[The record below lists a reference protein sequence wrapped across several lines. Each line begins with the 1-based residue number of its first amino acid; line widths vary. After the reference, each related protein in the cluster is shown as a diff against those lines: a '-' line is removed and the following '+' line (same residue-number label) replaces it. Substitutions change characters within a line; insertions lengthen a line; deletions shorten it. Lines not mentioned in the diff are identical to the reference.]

1 MFGAAIA
8 DPALWTVH
16 QSMLHQSILGAQ
28 STVGLQSVLGTQ
40 SVSATTIA
48 AETVALLREVL
59 PRLARITVFIALGV
73 FLANLVVSFGLIRY
87 IAGVAGYLTRPA
99 NLPDEVGTAILTTA
113 ASTTAGYATLA
124 EYRESGLLDDR
135 ATIVAVMINTFF
147 GFVQHVFTY
156 YVPVLIPI
164 LGFHTGVLYVSI
176 RAGISLGITVAGVA
190 IGGVVLSSR
199 NVDRSALAELE
210 TGHGTG
216 RSDGGESET
225 DGTADDCESDDA
237 EGSPDSPRDRAR
249 EAARKTAGTLRRIVP
264 RLAVVYTLVIA
275 LITHADVEALT
286 GVAEPLTAALGL
298 PGASVAIV
306 AVYSLDT
313 TAGAVAIAPLIGET
327 FTPRTAVVTMLL
339 GGIVSFAVSTFKRS
353 IPFQFGIWGPEFG
366 LKVIAV
372 NTAMKLVFI
381 SVAIAGLLL
390 AP

>member
-1 MFGAAIA
+1 MFGAAIV
-8 DPALWTVH
+8 DPVLWAVH
-16 QSMLHQSILGAQ
+16 QSMMSFQPTMTSFQ
-28 STVGLQSVLGTQ
+28 PTMTSLQPPTLALQIPPT
-40 SVSATTIA
+40 SAIA
-48 AETVALLREVL
+48 AETVALLREVI
-59 PRLARITVFIALGV
+59 PRLTRITVFIALGV
-73 FLANLVVSFGLIRY
+73 FVANLVVSFGLIQY

-176 RAGISLGITVAGVA
+176 RAGISLAITIAGVA
-190 IGGVVLSSR
+190 IGGLVLSSR
-199 NVDRSALAELE
+199 NVDRSALADLE
-210 TGHGTG
+210 TGHG
-216 RSDGGESET
+216 DGEAGDVSESSAPPT
-225 DGTADDCESDDA
+225 DDD
-237 EGSPDSPRDRAR
+237 SPDSPRDRAR

-275 LITHADVEALT
+275 LITHVDVAALT
-286 GVAEPLTAALGL
+286 GVAEPLTAAIGL

-327 FTPRTAVVTMLL
+327 FTPRTAVITMLL

-381 SVAIAGLLL
+381 TVAIAGLLL